1 MNDEQD
7 VMITASEKDGIY
19 VNLKQNLEIDI
30 DSEYGIESL
39 REIIYDADDQS
50 FFVLSN
56 SYKNNLGIYLVK
68 FYENDPY
75 NN

>member
-1 MNDEQD
+1 
-7 VMITASEKDGIY
+7 MIVASEKDGIY

-39 REIIYDADDQS
+39 KEIIYDADDQS
-50 FFVLSN
+50 FFVLAN
-56 SYKNNLGIYLVK
+56 HYKNSLGIYLVK